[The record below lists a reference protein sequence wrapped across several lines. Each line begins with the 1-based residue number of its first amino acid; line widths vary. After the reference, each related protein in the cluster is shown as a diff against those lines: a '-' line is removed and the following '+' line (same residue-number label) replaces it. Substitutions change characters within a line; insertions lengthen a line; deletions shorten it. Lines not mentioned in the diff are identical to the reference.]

1 MNKEIIKPF
10 LSETIEICER
20 CGKIDIRTYARYKLK
35 NGKYVLD
42 GAYSRCQNC
51 EKTKEFTEDELKQE
65 LLRKVESDE

>member
-1 MNKEIIKPF
+1 MSKEIIKPF

-42 GAYSRCQNC
+42 SAYSKCQNC
-51 EKTKEFTEDELKQE
+51 EQTKEFTEDELKQE
-65 LLRKVESDE
+65 LLIK

>member
-1 MNKEIIKPF
+1 MNNEIIKSF
-10 LSETIEICER
+10 LSKSIEICER

-51 EKTKEFTEDELKQE
+51 EHTKEFTKDKLKQE
-65 LLRKVESDE
+65 LLTK